1 MSKSEKYFTFMLLYL
16 LVAGQS
22 IDADSVIAFIGSIAC
37 LIVALVYF
45 ILYTK
50 SFFSKE

>member
-1 MSKSEKYFTFMLLYL
+1 MSKPEKYFTFMILYL

-22 IDADSVIAFIGSIAC
+22 IDSDSAVGFVGSVAC
-37 LIVALVYF
+37 LFVALVYF

>member
-1 MSKSEKYFTFMLLYL
+1 MSKSEKYFTFMVLYL

-22 IDADSVIAFIGSIAC
+22 INADSKVAFVGSVAC
-37 LIVALVYF
+37 LVVALVYF